1 MIFVKKK
8 NCIQVLIFAVFLLCF
23 PTVGYSHGYAEMKVH
38 FIDVGQG
45 DSILIETPLRKNI
58 LIDGGPPSAGKK
70 VVSYLKSLNIH
81 QIDLLVATHP
91 DKDHIGG
98 LPHVMKSMDVNAIL
112 DSGKFHTTKTYAR
125 YMDQVRKQDIPIKI
139 AKKNQQLDID
149 PTIEIS
155 VLNTYEHKKNNNQS
169 SIVLNI
175 GFDEMDFLLLGDVEK
190 KQEEELI
197 RSYQL
202 EADIVKIAHH
212 GSKTSSS
219 IQFLKEIDP
228 KIALLT
234 YSKTNDFGH
243 PVNRVIENL
252 NKIKAHIYSTA
263 VFGNVVISTNGE
275 SFFIDTEKSPIDS
288 LVEAAS

>member
-1 MIFVKKK
+1 MIFVRKRK
-8 NCIQVLIFAVFLLCF
+8 CIQALFFAILLLCM
-23 PTVGYSHGYAEMKVH
+23 PAMGHGHGYAEMKVH

-45 DSILIETPLRKNI
+45 DSILIETPLRKHI

-70 VVSYLKSLNIH
+70 IVAYLKKLNIH

-98 LPHVMKSMDVNAIL
+98 LPHVLKSMDIKTIL
-112 DSGKFHTTKTYAR
+112 DSGKFHTTKTYTR
-125 YMDQVRKQDIPIKI
+125 YVDQIRKQDIPVKI
-139 AKKNQQLDID
+139 AKKNQQIDID

-155 VLNTYEHKKNNNQS
+155 VLNTFEHKKNNNQS

-175 GFDEMDFLLLGDVEK
+175 GFDEMDILLLGDVER

-197 RSYQL
+197 KSHEL
-202 EADIVKIAHH
+202 NADIVKIAHH

-234 YSKTNDFGH
+234 YSKNNDFGH
-243 PVNRVIENL
+243 PVNRVVENL
-252 NKIKAHIYSTA
+252 NKIKAQIYSTA

-275 SFFIDTEKSPIDS
+275 RFIIDTEKSPIDG
-288 LVEAAS
+288 LLEVAS

>member
-1 MIFVKKK
+1 MIGVNRRKHIQALFFSLLLI
-8 NCIQVLIFAVFLLCF
+8 CIPVS
-23 PTVGYSHGYAEMKVH
+23 GYSHGYAEMKVH

-70 VVSYLKSLNIH
+70 VVSYLKNLNID
-81 QIDLLVATHP
+81 QIDLLIATHP

-98 LPHVMKSMDVNAIL
+98 LPHVMKSIDIKAIL

-125 YMDQVRKQDIPIKI
+125 YMEQIRKQDIPITI
-139 AKKNQQLDID
+139 AKKNEQIGID

-175 GFDEMDFLLLGDVEK
+175 AFDDMDILLLGDVEK
-190 KQEEELI
+190 KQEEDI
-197 RSYQL
+197 IKSHQL
-202 EADIVKIAHH
+202 DADIVKIAHH

-219 IQFLKEIDP
+219 IQFLKDINP
-228 KIALLT
+228 KVALLT
-234 YSKTNDFGH
+234 YGKSNDFGH

-252 NKIKAHIYSTA
+252 NKIEAQIYSTA
-263 VFGNVVISTNGE
+263 VFGHVVISTDGE
-275 SFFIDTEKSPIDS
+275 SFIIDTEKSPLDGI
-288 LVEAAS
+288 LEVAS